1 VVAFSAK
8 RSEAEAAAVV
18 VPQTRDRT
26 AGRRG
31 ILWISDGHRAYPR
44 WIRKVYRDP
53 VRSGARG
60 RPRLVQTPG
69 VGLTQVVK
77 RRVGYRIRE
86 VTLHHRFGPEPLD
99 PYTVRI
105 ERLNGGLRDRL
116 SCLTRK
122 THSFAKRDETWEA
135 VVGLGVFEH
144 NWLRPHTALREEA
157 PGLPPGHRYRKRT
170 PAMAIGLTDH
180 PWRWDEFLT
189 QRVITD

>member
-1 VVAFSAK
+1 VVSFSAK
-8 RSEAEAAAVV
+8 RSEAEAAAKV
-18 VPQTRDRT
+18 VPQTRERT

-31 ILWISDGHRAYPR
+31 IRWISDGHPAYRR

-60 RPRLVQTPG
+60 RPRLVPTPG

-77 RRVGYRIRE
+77 RRVGYRIRK
-86 VTLHHRFGPEPLD
+86 VTVRHCFGPEPLD

-105 ERLNGGLRDRL
+105 ERLNGALRDRL

-122 THSFAKRDETWEA
+122 THGFAKRDETWEA

-144 NWLRPHTALREEA
+144 NWLRPHTALRQEA
-157 PGLPPGHRYRKRT
+157 LDLPAGYRYRKRT
-170 PAMAIGLTDH
+170 PAMAVGLTDH
-180 PWRWDEFLT
+180 PWTWEEFLT
-189 QRVITD
+189 RCVSN

>member
-1 VVAFSAK
+1 MVSFSAK
-8 RSEAEAAAVV
+8 QSEAEAAAEV
-18 VPQTRDRT
+18 VPQTRKRT

-31 ILWISDGHRAYPR
+31 IRWISDGHPAYRR

-60 RPRLVQTPG
+60 RPRLATTPG

-86 VTLHHRFGPEPLD
+86 VTVRHCFGPAPLD

-122 THSFAKRDETWEA
+122 THGFARRDKTWEA
-135 VVGLGVFEH
+135 MVGLGIFEH
-144 NWLRPHTALREEA
+144 NWLRAHPALREEA
-157 PGLPPGHRYRKRT
+157 SDLPPGHRYRKRT
-170 PAMAIGLTDH
+170 PAMAVGLTDH
-180 PWRWDEFLT
+180 LWRWEEFLT
-189 QRVITD
+189 CRISH